1 MQFWRSF
8 SSVLRVSDDNP
19 ELIRAQHAAL
29 GTQVPLLYLI
39 LIINTVLLA
48 VAHAKV
54 APAAL
59 TFGFPLLL
67 AVVCARRGVAW
78 AKSRGVAPDDAEIL
92 TQLKQTVILGGLL
105 GVVFVGWALAL
116 FGYGDATARGHVI
129 FYIGIT
135 SISCIL
141 CLMHLPPAALLVTS
155 VVTVPFATFLVLSD
169 TPGVTAV
176 AVNLLVVVATL
187 VYVLLVYARD
197 FRTMISAQ
205 TALARKSAETERLS
219 EENRRLANIDSLT
232 GLANRRRFFSEF
244 ETVLAAARASGARF
258 HIGIVDLDGFKP
270 VNDSYGHKIGDAVLR
285 EVGARLEALGG
296 DEAFFARL
304 GGDEFAAIVPRL
316 SGAALEEFG
325 ERICRALRQPFRV
338 ETLEIEISSTIGFA
352 VHPDAGAT
360 VEVLYERADYALY
373 HAKLTARGG
382 MMLFTPELGEELQNT
397 KTVEAALARADLEAE
412 MYLEY
417 QPMFD
422 VNTGR
427 PTAFEALARWRS
439 PTLGLVAPA
448 MFVHVAERSAAIHR
462 ITQTLLAKALKAA
475 QEWPD
480 DVQLSFNLS
489 VRDLTSREA
498 ILAIVSLVERSGFP
512 PRRLVLEITET
523 ALIRDYDAARESLDL
538 LKALGVKI
546 SLDDFGTGYSSLSYV
561 HRLPLDKIK
570 IDRSF
575 VQALSSHLPTR
586 DIIRTILSL
595 CQNLQ
600 LTCIVEGMETPA
612 EVEILRGLGC
622 TTMQGYFFA
631 RPTPADEVA
640 RFFEKPEAASAA

>member
-1 MQFWRSF
+1 MPFARSL
-8 SSVLRVSDDNP
+8 SSILRVSGDEP

-29 GTQVPLLYLI
+29 STQIPLLYLI
-39 LIINTVLLA
+39 LILNTVLLA

-54 APAAL
+54 APPAL

-67 AVVCARRGVAW
+67 AVVCARRGVSW
-78 AKSRGVAPDDAEIL
+78 AQSGAAPPGDPDIL
-92 TQLKQTVILGGLL
+92 QQLKQTVILGGLL

-116 FGYGDATARGHVI
+116 FGYGDATAQGHVI

-155 VVTVPFATFLVLSD
+155 VVAVPFAIFLVLSD
-169 TPGVTAV
+169 RPGVTAI
-176 AVNLLVVVATL
+176 AVNLLVVVGAL
-187 VYVLLVYARD
+187 VYVLFVYASN
-197 FRTMISAQ
+197 FRAMIAAR
-205 TALARKSAETERLS
+205 TDLARKSEETQRLS
-219 EENRRLANIDSLT
+219 EENRRLANVDSLT
-232 GLANRRRFFSEF
+232 GLANRRRFFSEL
-244 ETVLAAARASGARF
+244 EIVLGAARASGARF
-258 HIGIVDLDGFKP
+258 HVGIVDLDGFKP
-270 VNDSYGHKIGDAVLR
+270 VNDSYGHKVGDAVLR
-285 EVGARLEALGG
+285 EVGARLEALAGE
-296 DEAFFARL
+296 EAFFARL

-316 SGAALEEFG
+316 SGPALEAFG
-325 ERICRALRQPFRV
+325 ERICRTLREPYRV
-338 ETLEIEISSTIGFA
+338 ESLEIEISSTIGFA
-352 VHPDAGAT
+352 VHPDAGQT
-360 VEVLYERADYALY
+360 VEALYERADYALY
-373 HAKLTARGG
+373 HAKQTARGG
-382 MMLFTPELGEELQNT
+382 MMLFTPALREELQNT

-422 VNTGR
+422 VATGR

-439 PTLGLVAPA
+439 PSLGLVPPD
-448 MFVHVAERSAAIHR
+448 MFVSVAERSAMIHR
-462 ITQTLLAKALKAA
+462 ITRTLLAKALEAA
-475 QEWPD
+475 RAWPD

-498 ILAIVSLVERSGFP
+498 ILAIVSMVERSGFA

-586 DIIRTILSL
+586 DIIRTILAL
-595 CQNLQ
+595 CQNLG

-612 EVEILRGLGC
+612 EVEILRALGC

-631 RPTPADEVA
+631 RPAPAEDVA
-640 RFFEKPEAASAA
+640 RFFQKPQTASAA